1 LKDLSVRQTAL
12 NASMDSLTARYKAQ
26 FTALDTLMSKLNSTS
41 TYLTQQFDALTNSN
55 KK

>member
-1 LKDLSVRQTAL
+1 MAD
-12 NASMDSLTARYKAQ
+12 LTARYQAQ

-41 TYLTQQFDALTNSN
+41 SYLQQQFDVLNNIN

>member
-1 LKDLSVRQTAL
+1 MAD
-12 NASMDSLTARYKAQ
+12 LTARYQAQ

-41 TYLTQQFDALTNSN
+41 SYLQQQFDALTNSN